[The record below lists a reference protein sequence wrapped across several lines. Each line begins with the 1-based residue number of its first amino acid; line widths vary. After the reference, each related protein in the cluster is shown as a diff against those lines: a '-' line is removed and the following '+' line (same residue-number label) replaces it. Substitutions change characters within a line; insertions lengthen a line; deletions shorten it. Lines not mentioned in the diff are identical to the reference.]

1 MAEDDDDDDNN
12 EGGVGA
18 GQEGGPAAAAAGRK
32 ARRRRGGGAGP
43 VCVYET
49 RVFWDAGGGEAVAA
63 EFSESSLSRMDR
75 ILNRISS
82 HPEYPCNRREIE
94 DGGGSRVIPKADRES
109 IMSNRYVLNSAPS
122 FMSQFF
128 ILPSHRTRTLPL
140 PSSHIIRFFH
150 VGKFE
155 SASIDV
161 LLPRARPRQRSLL

>member
-12 EGGVGA
+12 EGGGGA
-18 GQEGGPAAAAAGRK
+18 GQEGGPAAAGRK

-128 ILPSHRTRTLPL
+128 ILPSHRTLPL

-150 VGKFE
+150 VCKFE

>member
-1 MAEDDDDDDNN
+1 MTTIITRAPVVLVRKGDRRPR
-12 EGGVGA
+12 GG
-18 GQEGGPAAAAAGRK
+18 
-32 ARRRRGGGAGP
+32 RRGGGAGP

-150 VGKFE
+150 VCKFE

>member
-1 MAEDDDDDDNN
+1 M
-12 EGGVGA
+12 
-18 GQEGGPAAAAAGRK
+18 
-32 ARRRRGGGAGP
+32 
-43 VCVYET
+43 
-49 RVFWDAGGGEAVAA
+49 AA

-128 ILPSHRTRTLPL
+128 ILPSHRTLPL

-150 VGKFE
+150 VCKFE